1 MLKRLR
7 SALSPSMAVALL
19 ALFVALGGVGIAA
32 TGGNFILGVPNTAT
46 SPTELSASGAASTSA
61 LKVTNTNTATGSTAL
76 ELNVPAGKAPMKVNS
91 KTKVTNLNADL
102 LDGLESTAWVRRGV
116 ALNVNVNPSLASG
129 AVDVT
134 NTGSGN
140 GVQGKTND
148 AGGSAVYG
156 EHIGPGG
163 YGVAG
168 RAGDSGHAIYGDNTG
183 NGFAGYFE
191 DKVHI
196 GGFLSVS
203 GSLGLGSDLS
213 LGGMID
219 CTGCV
224 SASDVTGKVGDADQ
238 LDGIDSTGFMR
249 AAQGGIADGQ
259 AVAIAPNSTVFVGSV
274 IGNLIRLRYAC
285 PFGIG
290 GNGTLRIINSSSG
303 DANLFVDSG
312 GANPD
317 YIQLG
322 AGGFIDYPAA
332 AGGESFFIQMQGSPG
347 VALVSAATVHRASSN
362 DCHAQAF
369 GIVAG

>member
-7 SALSPSMAVALL
+7 SALTPSMAVALL
-19 ALFVALGGVGIAA
+19 ALFVALSGVGIAA
-32 TGGNFILGVPNTAT
+32 TGGNFILGTPNTAT
-46 SPTELSASGAASTSA
+46 SPTELTASGAASTSA
-61 LKVTNTNTATGSTAL
+61 LKLTNNNTATGSTAL

-91 KTKVTNLNADL
+91 RTKVTNLNADL

-116 ALNVNVNPSLASG
+116 ALNVNVNPTLASG

-148 AGGSAVYG
+148 GGGSAVYG

-168 RAGDSGHAIYGDNTG
+168 RAGNSGHAIYGDNTG
-183 NGFAGYFE
+183 DGYAGYFE
-191 DKVHI
+191 DKVHV
-196 GGFLSVS
+196 GGLLESS
-203 GSLGLGSDLS
+203 GDLN
-213 LGGMID
+213 LGGNLS

-224 SASDVTGKVGDADQ
+224 GASDISGKVNDADT
-238 LDGIDSTGFMR
+238 LDGIDSGGFMR
-249 AAQGGIADGQ
+249 AAQGGAADGQ
-259 AVAIAPNSTVFVGSV
+259 AVAMAPNSTVFVGPAMGGLV
-274 IGNLIRLRYAC
+274 RLRYAC

>member
-7 SALSPSMAVALL
+7 RASSPSMVISLL
-19 ALFVALGGVGIAA
+19 ALFVSLGGVGIAA

-46 SPTELSASGAASTSA
+46 SPTELSASGSASTSA
-61 LKVTNTNTATGSTAL
+61 LKVTNTNTVTGSTAL
-76 ELNVPAGKAPMKVNS
+76 ELNVPTGKTPMKVNS
-91 KTKVTNLNADL
+91 KTKVANLNADL
-102 LDGLESTAWVRRGV
+102 LDGLESTSWVRRGI
-116 ALNVNVNPSLASG
+116 ALNHNVNPSLGSG
-129 AVDVT
+129 VVDVT

-148 AGGSAVYG
+148 AGGSAIYG

-168 RAGDSGHAIYGDNTG
+168 RAGDSGHGVYGDNTG
-183 NGFAGYFE
+183 DGFAGYFE
-191 DKVHI
+191 DKVHV
-196 GGFLSVS
+196 GGDLSV
-203 GSLGLGSDLS
+203 
-213 LGGMID
+213 GGNVA
-219 CTGCV
+219 CNGCV
-224 SASDVTGKVGDADQ
+224 GPSDISGKVGDADQ
-238 LDGIDSTGFMR
+238 LDGIDSGGFMR

-259 AVAIAPNSTVFVGSV
+259 AVAISPNSIVFVGSV
-274 IGNLIRLRYAC
+274 IGGLVRLRYAC

-290 GNGTLRIINSSSG
+290 GNGTLRIINSSSS

-332 AGGESFFIQMQGSPG
+332 AGGESFFIQMQGGPG
-347 VALVSAATVHRASSN
+347 VALVSAATVHRAARN

-369 GIVAG
+369 GVVAG